1 MAPTNDDLEL
11 ALRLAD
17 AADVITLDRF
27 GALDLQVTSKPDLT
41 PVTDADQGVERAI
54 REMLAIERPDD
65 AVLGEEYGV
74 TGDAVRR
81 WVIDPIDGTK
91 NFVRGVPV
99 WSTLIALMDESGVA
113 VGVISAPSLNRRWF
127 AVRGGGSWAIATG
140 QSADEARQL
149 HVSQVASLDDA
160 SLGYS
165 DFDGWE
171 FHKGRE
177 PFIALM
183 DAVWRTRAYG
193 DFWTYCMIAEG
204 SLDVGVEPIVT
215 LWDLAPLA
223 LLVTEAGGRFTGV
236 NGLDG
241 PQHGSAVASN
251 GLLHDAVLSALGPAG
266 F

>member
-41 PVTDADQGVERAI
+41 PVTDADTAVERAI
-54 REMLAIERPDD
+54 REALAIERPDD
-65 AVLGEEYGV
+65 AVLGEEYGW
-74 TGDAVRR
+74 TGNAARR

-99 WSTLIALMDESGVA
+99 WATLIALIDESGVA

-127 AVRGGGSWAIATG
+127 AVRGGGSWTLVSGQPAT
-140 QSADEARQL
+140 DARQI
-149 HVSQVASLDDA
+149 HVSQVSDLSDA

-165 DFDGWE
+165 DLVGWE
-171 FHKGRE
+171 VHAGKHTFLS
-177 PFIALM
+177 LM
-183 DAVWRTRAYG
+183 DDVWRTRAYG
-193 DFWTYCMIAEG
+193 DFWTYCMVAEG
-204 SLDVGVEPIVT
+204 SLDIGVEPLVT

-223 LLVTEAGGRFTGV
+223 LLVSEAGGRFTGV
-236 NGLDG
+236 DGVDG
-241 PQHGSAVASN
+241 PDQGSAVATN
-251 GLLHDAVLSALGPAG
+251 GLLHEAVRAVLAP
-266 F
+266 

>member
-54 REMLAIERPDD
+54 REVLAVERPDD
-65 AVLGEEYGV
+65 AVLGEEFGV

-127 AVRGGGSWAIATG
+127 AVRGGGSWAMSTG
-140 QSADEARQL
+140 QSADEARPIQ
-149 HVSQVASLDDA
+149 VSKVGALSDA

-165 DFDGWE
+165 DFDGWG
-171 FHKGRE
+171 FHRGRE

-236 NGLDG
+236 NGLEG
-241 PQHGSAVASN
+241 PQHGSAVATN
-251 GLLHDAVLSALGPAG
+251 GLLHDAVLSVLGPAG